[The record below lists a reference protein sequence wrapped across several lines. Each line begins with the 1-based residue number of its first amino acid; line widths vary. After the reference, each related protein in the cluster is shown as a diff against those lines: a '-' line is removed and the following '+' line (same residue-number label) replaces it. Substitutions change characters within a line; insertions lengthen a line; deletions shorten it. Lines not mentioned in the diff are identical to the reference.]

1 MANLQQIKQVAAR
14 IYLSLDNPDSVRQQL
29 KRIEQAQ
36 AELRRLKQE
45 VRSKLQE
52 LNRPTNSFGLDEA
65 ASIGLHLLGK
75 HRIAR
80 AVNRQGNRAER
91 QQRKQQRNARQPYI
105 KMKDLIDNY
114 LFEGDRLKTM
124 AKNYLKE
131 QLKN

>member
-1 MANLQQIKQVAAR
+1 M
-14 IYLSLDNPDSVRQQL
+14 
-29 KRIEQAQ
+29 
-36 AELRRLKQE
+36 
-45 VRSKLQE
+45 
-52 LNRPTNSFGLDEA
+52 DEA

-91 QQRKQQRNARQPYI
+91 QQRKQQKNARQPYI
-105 KMKDLIDNY
+105 KMRDLIDNY

-124 AKNYLKE
+124 VQNYLKE